1 MLDEKNNQG
10 YSMVSSANTVED
22 VAYGRRFRNISGM
35 GWLVTCLFIVGET
48 AGGGLIAMPTAMIA
62 TGLYGGVTVI
72 ILGAIMCAY
81 TGSQLAENWT
91 ILQQRWPEYRHHCRK
106 PYPAMGLRS
115 LGPKCMNAVSVCL
128 DLTQFGTAVVFLLLA
143 SKNIENFLQAFF
155 GIHLHF
161 CVLILIVAFSLLPI
175 TFLKSPKDFW
185 PAVIGAMI
193 TTTIAVILICYGA
206 ITDYPH
212 CSKEANFPPLKLSRF
227 FMTFGTVMFAYGG
240 HGAFPTIQHDM
251 RRPYHF
257 TRSVCVAFLI
267 IGCMYLPVSMLGY
280 LTFGD
285 SLHDSIIPSL
295 QVKWIQQAV
304 NVLITLHVILA
315 LTIVF
320 NPINQELEELFNVPQ
335 YFGYQRV
342 LTRSGMMVLVVFVA
356 ETVPHFGVL
365 LDLVGGSTIT
375 LMALIFPGI
384 FNLFLVA
391 AQKKNGVK
399 AGLNDEGATIS
410 DIITYTPPL
419 KLVVNLLVLA
429 CGIIGGVA
437 ATWSALNAMAG
448 AEFSAPCYILPFL
461 NQPSSPIS
469 ASNNLSTNAHGF
481 TNCCG
486 MFRNVSRYGDFSLCR
501 LPGDVSSSFS
511 HG

>member
-1 MLDEKNNQG
+1 MKLDNDKHNQG

-22 VAYGRRFRNISGM
+22 VAHGRKFRNISGM

-62 TGLYGGVTVI
+62 TGLYGGTFVI
-72 ILGAIMCAY
+72 ALGAIMCAY
-81 TGSQLAENWT
+81 TGSQLSENWT

-115 LGPKCMNAVSVCL
+115 LGPRCMNIVSVCL

-143 SKNIENFLQAFF
+143 SKNIENFLEAFF

-161 CVLILIVAFSLLPI
+161 CVLVIAVAIFLLPI

-185 PAVIGAMI
+185 PACIGAMI
-193 TTTIAVILICYGA
+193 TTTIAVSLICYGA
-206 ITDYPH
+206 ITDYVH
-212 CSKEANFPPLKLSRF
+212 CAKETNFPPLKLSRF

-251 RRPYHF
+251 RKPYHF
-257 TRSVCVAFLI
+257 TRSVCIAFLI
-267 IGCMYLPVSMLGY
+267 IGCMYLPVSIIGY
-280 LTFGD
+280 LTYGD

-320 NPINQELEELFNVPQ
+320 NPINQELEEMFNVPQ
-335 YFGYQRV
+335 YFGYHRV
-342 LTRSGMMVLVVFVA
+342 LTRTGMMALVVFVA

-391 AQKKNGVK
+391 AQKKHGVK
-399 AGLNDEGATIS
+399 SGVEERATIA
-410 DIITYTPPL
+410 DILTYTPPL
-419 KLVVNLLVLA
+419 KLVINLIVLA

-448 AEFSAPCYILPFL
+448 AEFSAPCYIRPFL
-461 NQPSSPIS
+461 EQPPLPSIHFEP
-469 ASNNLSTNAHGF
+469 NHTLGY

-486 MFRNVSRYGDFSLCR
+486 LFRNISRYGDLSLCR
-501 LPGDVSSSFS
+501 LPGEHSASIS